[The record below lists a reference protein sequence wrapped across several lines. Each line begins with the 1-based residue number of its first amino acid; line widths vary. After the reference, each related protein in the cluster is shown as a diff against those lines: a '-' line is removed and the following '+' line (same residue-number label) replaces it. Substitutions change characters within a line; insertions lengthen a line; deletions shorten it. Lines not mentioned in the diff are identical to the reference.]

1 MIVRAVM
8 QRSEGRKAT
17 VPKVA
22 DLRTSIRYFDNQHCI
37 AWHGSIQIV
46 LSTVAPSMPVM
57 AEIAEQLEK
66 LGAQCRGGT
75 GCLLIISSDASPP
88 DDEGRKFIRII
99 LERSSML
106 ATAQVVLGTG
116 FRGAAMRSVLSL
128 LQMAIRPK
136 YAMRIFGDVRVGG
149 EWLTEVL
156 QAKTTGTLPAES
168 LVDTALELVA
178 QVF

>member
-1 MIVRAVM
+1 
-8 QRSEGRKAT
+8 
-17 VPKVA
+17 
-22 DLRTSIRYFDNQHCI
+22 
-37 AWHGSIQIV
+37 
-46 LSTVAPSMPVM
+46 
-57 AEIAEQLEK
+57 
-66 LGAQCRGGT
+66 
-75 GCLLIISSDASPP
+75 
-88 DDEGRKFIRII
+88 
-99 LERSSML
+99 ML

-116 FRGAAMRSVLSL
+116 FRGAAMRSMLSL

-156 QAKTTGTLPAES
+156 QAKATGTLPAES

>member
-1 MIVRAVM
+1 MGEDRNA
-8 QRSEGRKAT
+8 K
-17 VPKVA
+17 VPKVE
-22 DLRTSIRYFDNQHCI
+22 DLRTTIRYFDNQHCI
-37 AWHGSIQIV
+37 AWHGNVQIV

-66 LGAQCRGGT
+66 LGQKHRGGT

-88 DDEGRKFIRII
+88 DEEVRKFIRVK

-136 YAMRIFGDVRVGG
+136 YAMRIFGDVRVGS
-149 EWLTEVL
+149 EWLIEIL
-156 QAKTTGTLPAES
+156 GAKTTGTLPAES
-168 LVDTALELVA
+168 LVETARELVA